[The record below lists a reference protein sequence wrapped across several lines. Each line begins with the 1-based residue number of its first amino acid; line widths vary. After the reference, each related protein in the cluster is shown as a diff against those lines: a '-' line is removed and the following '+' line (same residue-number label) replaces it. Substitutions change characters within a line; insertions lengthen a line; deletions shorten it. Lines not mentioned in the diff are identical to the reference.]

1 MAIELPKVYDPQSFE
16 LKISK
21 FWEDHRCFEPRGTG
35 EPFVIT
41 MPPPNVT
48 GVLHMGHGLNNSLQD
63 IIVRY
68 QRMKGRKTLWLPG
81 TDHAG
86 IATQQVVER
95 RLAKEGKHRRDL
107 GREKFLELT
116 WQVKEEHHRIIV
128 EQLKRM
134 GCSVDW
140 SRERFTMDEGLS
152 YAVRYVFVELYKR
165 GLIYKGLYLVNW
177 DPELQTAIADDEVE
191 YKEVQGSL
199 YHINYPRTDGKGF
212 IQIATTRPETLL
224 GDVAVAVHPDDE
236 RYQGLHGL
244 MLELPLTGRQIPLIY
259 DPMVDKEFGTGAV
272 KITPAHDPNDFDVGR
287 RHDLPQLNILNPDG
301 TLNANVPQRFR
312 GLSVKEARKAVVREL
327 KEQGLLVKEEPHKH
341 AVGHCQRSGAV
352 IEPYLSEQWF
362 VRMKPLAEKAL
373 RALEEG
379 QIRFYPS
386 RWASTYTHWM
396 NTIRDWCIS
405 RQLWWGHQIP
415 AWSCQDCGNLH
426 VEMEAP
432 TRCARCGST
441 RLEQD
446 PDVLDTWFSSW
457 LWPFSTM
464 GWPQETPDMKE
475 FYPTTAL
482 VTAYDIL
489 FFWVARMVMAGM
501 EFTGK
506 APFRDIDMHQLIR
519 DKQGRKMSK
528 SLGNGIDPLEVIGE
542 YGADSLKFTLGY
554 LATPTQDTQLDK
566 ESFKL
571 GSKFANKIWNA
582 SRLLLMAIPEG
593 ELPPANQ
600 VKWGVWD
607 RWIVDRLDR
616 AAEAVDRAMAEYRT
630 SDASHQVYDYFWND
644 FCDWYL
650 EASKPDLYSNDD
662 EVKRT
667 TASKMMTVLEESLR
681 LLHPFLPFITEELA
695 QKLPNVTGPI
705 MLASYPVS
713 QPTRRED
720 ELTHKVAAVQEMISA
735 LRTLRSEFTLAPT
748 ERFAVQA
755 VVEPTSLLEF
765 FQSQEALI
773 RQLAGLSEL
782 HLQAPT
788 QALNLPGSLGL
799 VGRGWEARAAI
810 LNMIDVQK
818 QQSRVQ
824 KELTKFQQLVKTLES
839 KLANQGFLAG
849 APEEVVRAERERLAE
864 YTKTVAILE
873 RHQSELSTTAG

>member
-1 MAIELPKVYDPQSFE
+1 MPIDLPKVYDPKSFE
-16 LKISK
+16 ERIGR
-21 FWEDHRCFEPRGTG
+21 FWEEHRCFEPRGEG

-68 QRMKGRKTLWLPG
+68 QRMRGRKTLWLPG

-95 RLAKEGKHRRDL
+95 RLAREGRHRRDL

-116 WQVKEEHHRIIV
+116 WKVKEEHHAIIV
-128 EQLKRM
+128 QQLRRM

-140 SRERFTMDEGLS
+140 GRERFTMDEGLS
-152 YAVRYVFVELYKR
+152 RAVRHVFVELYNR
-165 GLIYKGLYLVNW
+165 GLIYRGLYLVNW

-199 YHINYPRTDGKGF
+199 WHINYPRADGKGHV
-212 IQIATTRPETLL
+212 QIATTRPETLL
-224 GDVAVAVHPDDE
+224 GDVAVAVHPEDA
-236 RYQGLHGL
+236 RYAGLNGL
-244 MLELPLTGRQIPLIY
+244 LLELPLCGRQIPLIY
-259 DPMVDKEFGTGAV
+259 DPMVDREFGTGAV

-287 RHDLPQLNILNPDG
+287 RHDLPQINILNPDG
-301 TLNANVPQRFR
+301 TLGPNVPERFR

-327 KEQGLLVKEEPHKH
+327 KEQGLLVKEEPHRH

-362 VRMKPLAEKAL
+362 VRMRPLAEKAL

-379 QIRFYPS
+379 QIRFYPA
-386 RWASTYTHWM
+386 RWANTYTHWM
-396 NTIRDWCIS
+396 HSIRDWCIS

-415 AWSCQDCGNLH
+415 AWTCADCGELH
-426 VEMEAP
+426 VAMDAP
-432 TRCARCGST
+432 ARCRKCGST
-441 RLEQD
+441 HLRQD

-464 GWPQETPDMKE
+464 GWPEDTADMRD

-506 APFRDIDMHQLIR
+506 APFRDICMHQLIR

-528 SLGNGIDPLEVIGE
+528 SLGNGIDPLEVIEE
-542 YGADSLKFTLGY
+542 YGADALKFTLGY

-571 GSKFANKIWNA
+571 GSKFANKVWNA
-582 SRLLLMAIPEG
+582 CRLLLMGIPEG
-593 ELPPANQ
+593 ELPP
-600 VKWGVWD
+600 VPPMEGGVWD

-616 AAEAVDRAMAEYRT
+616 AAEAVERAMEEYRT
-630 SDASHQVYDYFWND
+630 SDAAHVVYDYFWND

-650 EASKPDLYSNDD
+650 EACKPDLYSEDQAA
-662 EVKRT
+662 RRQ
-667 TASKMMTVLEESLR
+667 TAARMTAILEESLR

-695 QKLPNVTGPI
+695 QKLPGTRGPI
-705 MLASYPVS
+705 MLASYPRS
-713 QPTRRED
+713 YPARRDDRLAE
-720 ELTHKVAAVQEMISA
+720 HVAVLQDLVTQ
-735 LRTLRSEFTLAPT
+735 LRTLRSEYTLAPSQRFSVKAGFET
-748 ERFAVQA
+748 EELRDFVKAQGALVQ
-755 VVEPTSLLEF
+755 S
-765 FQSQEALI
+765 
-773 RQLAGLSEL
+773 LAGLSEL
-782 HLQAPT
+782 ELESGLAS
-788 QALNLPGSLGL
+788 LRLEGSLGL

-810 LNMIDVQK
+810 LDLIDTGK
-818 QQSRVQ
+818 QRSRVE
-824 KELTKFQQLVKTLES
+824 KERTKFQGLVRAVEG
-839 KLANQGFLAG
+839 KLQNPAFVNG
-849 APEEVVRAERERLAE
+849 APADVVQAERQRLQEYTRTLATLQRHLAE
-864 YTKTVAILE
+864 LGGA
-873 RHQSELSTTAG
+873 S

>member
-1 MAIELPKVYDPQSFE
+1 MPIELPKVYEPKSFE
-16 LKISK
+16 ERIGRY
-21 FWEDHRCFEPRGTG
+21 WEEHGCFEPRGEG
-35 EPFVIT
+35 ETFVIT

-68 QRMKGRKTLWLPG
+68 QRMRGCRTLWLPG

-95 RLAKEGKHRRDL
+95 RLAKEGRHRRDL
-107 GREKFLELT
+107 GREEFLRLT
-116 WQVKEEHHRIIV
+116 WQVKEEHHAIIV
-128 EQLKRM
+128 EQLRRM

-140 SRERFTMDEGLS
+140 GRERFTMDEGLS
-152 YAVRYVFVELYKR
+152 HAVRTVFVELYRR

-199 YHINYPRTDGKGF
+199 YHIDYPRVDGQGH

-236 RYQGLHGL
+236 RYRGLADL
-244 MLELPLTGRQIPLIY
+244 ELELPLTGRRIPLIY
-259 DPMVDKEFGTGAV
+259 DPMVDRQFGTGAV

-287 RHDLPQLNILNPDG
+287 RHNLPQINILNPDG
-301 TLNANVPQRFR
+301 TLGANVPNRFR

-327 KEQGLLVKEEPHKH
+327 KELGLLVKEEPHKH

-362 VRMKPLAEKAL
+362 VRMRPLAEKAL

-386 RWASTYTHWM
+386 RWANTYTHWM

-415 AWSCQDCGNLH
+415 AWTCADCGELH
-426 VEMEAP
+426 VALEAP
-432 TRCARCGST
+432 QQCQRCKSRN
-441 RLEQD
+441 LVQD

-464 GWPQETPDMKE
+464 GWPEDTPDMRDY
-475 FYPTTAL
+475 YPTTAL

-506 APFRDIDMHQLIR
+506 APFRDIYMHQLIR

-528 SLGNGIDPLEVIGE
+528 SLGNGIDPLEVIDE
-542 YGADSLKFTLGY
+542 YGADALKFTLGY

-566 ESFKL
+566 DSFKL
-571 GSKFANKIWNA
+571 GSKFANKVWNA
-582 SRLLLMAIPEG
+582 CRLLLMGVPDG
-593 ELPPANQ
+593 ELPQ
-600 VKWGVWD
+600 VHEADWGVWD

-616 AAEAVDRAMAEYRT
+616 SAEAVERAMAEYRT
-630 SDASHQVYDYFWND
+630 SEASHVVYDYFWND

-650 EASKPDLYSNDD
+650 EACKPDLYSADLL
-662 EVKRT
+662 VKART
-667 TASKMMTVLEESLR
+667 AAKMTAVLEESLR

-695 QKLPNVTGPI
+695 QKLPGSRGPL
-705 MLASYPVS
+705 MLSSYPVS
-713 QPTRRED
+713 DPARRD
-720 ELTHKVAAVQEMISA
+720 ESLAQKMSSFQELVSA
-735 LRTLRSEFTLAPT
+735 LRTLRSEYTLAPS
-748 ERFAVQA
+748 ERFDVQ
-755 VVEPTSLLEF
+755 VSFESWDLRGFV
-765 FQSQEALI
+765 EALAPLALG
-773 RQLAGLSEL
+773 LAGLSHLEL
-782 HLQAPT
+782 NPLGKAPDL
-788 QALNLPGSLGL
+788 ADSLGL
-799 VGRGWEARAAI
+799 VGRGWEARARI
-810 LNMIDVQK
+810 LKLIDREK
-818 QQSRVQ
+818 QRARVQ
-824 KELTKFQQLVKTLES
+824 KELQKFEGLVKGLES
-839 KLANQGFLAG
+839 KLQNQAFLGG
-849 APEEVVRAERERLAE
+849 APEEVVRSERSRLEE
-864 YTKTVAILE
+864 YSRTRATLE
-873 RHQSELSTTAG
+873 RHLRELSI